1 MKRKIVVVGSCNTD
15 MVIPVE
21 HLPLPGETIIGG
33 DLLTNQGGKGANQAV
48 AVARFGGEVEL
59 IARVGDDGF
68 GRQTIESLRREGVGT
83 SRIRL
88 TPGVPSGVAL
98 IAVDAKGEN
107 SIMVSSGANARLTPE
122 DVEEAGAVLTEADVV
137 LMQLETPLPTL
148 TKVASLAHEAGCRV
162 VLNPA
167 PYPPTPLPAAFLGLI
182 DLITPNETEAMAMSG
197 VSITDEASALEAI
210 RAIRAQGIK
219 QVVITAGGAGAYTEL
234 DGQLL
239 HIEAYPTHVVD
250 TTAAGDTFCGVLCVA
265 LSEGASLAEAI
276 AQANRAAALSVTRR
290 GAWQSIPY
298 RREVEEAK
306 ANSHPN
312 HSL

>member
-83 SRIRL
+83 SRIWL

-148 TKVASLAHEAGCRV
+148 TKAASLAREAGCRV

-210 RAIRAQGIK
+210 RAIRAQGVK

-239 HIEAYPTHVVD
+239 HIEACPTHVVD

-265 LSEGASLAEAI
+265 LSEGASLPEAI

-298 RREVEEAK
+298 RREVEEAM

>member
-33 DLLTNQGGKGANQAV
+33 DLFTNQGGKGANQAV

-148 TKVASLAHEAGCRV
+148 TKAASLAREAGCRV

-167 PYPPTPLPAAFLGLI
+167 PYPPTPLPAAFLGLV

-250 TTAAGDTFCGVLCVA
+250 TTAAGDTFCGALCVA
-265 LSEGASLAEAI
+265 LSEGKDLA
-276 AQANRAAALSVTRR
+276 
-290 GAWQSIPY
+290 
-298 RREVEEAK
+298 
-306 ANSHPN
+306 
-312 HSL
+312 

>member
-148 TKVASLAHEAGCRV
+148 TKAASLAREAGCRV

-210 RAIRAQGIK
+210 RAIRAQGVK

-239 HIEAYPTHVVD
+239 HIKACPTHVVD

-265 LSEGASLAEAI
+265 LSEGASLPEAI

-306 ANSHPN
+306 ANSHLN

>member
-83 SRIRL
+83 SRIWL

-148 TKVASLAHEAGCRV
+148 TKAASLAREAGCRV

-167 PYPPTPLPAAFLGLI
+167 PYPPTPLPAAFLELI

-210 RAIRAQGIK
+210 RAIRAQGVK
-219 QVVITAGGAGAYTEL
+219 QVVITAGGAG

-239 HIEAYPTHVVD
+239 HIEACPTHVVD

-265 LSEGASLAEAI
+265 LSEGASLPEAI

-312 HSL
+312 LSL

>member
-148 TKVASLAHEAGCRV
+148 TKAASLARKAGCRV

-210 RAIRAQGIK
+210 RAIRAQGVK

-239 HIEAYPTHVVD
+239 HIEACSTHVVD

-298 RREVEEAK
+298 RREVEEAN